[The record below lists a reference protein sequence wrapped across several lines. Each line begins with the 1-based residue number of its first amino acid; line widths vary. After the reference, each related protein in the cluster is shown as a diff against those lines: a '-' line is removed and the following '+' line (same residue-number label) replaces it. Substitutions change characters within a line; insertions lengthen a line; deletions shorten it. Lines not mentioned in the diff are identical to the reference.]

1 MIVDSLIRDMYEVTP
16 VQEVEKG
23 IYLKREDLFCPFD
36 DIPLNG
42 GKVRQCMSL
51 LMDNLEI
58 IKENCN
64 SKVVTASNISSP
76 QGIIVARCCREFGIE
91 SETFIGGS
99 SQESAKKH
107 TLVQNIIRQGGKVN
121 TECRIGYTQVVQN
134 LINKKKESGEEFFDV
149 GFGFNV
155 LSQKGSL
162 VDSISNQVKNPP
174 SNLDYLFVPCGSAI
188 TFSAIL
194 RGLVK
199 YEIRPKKVVGIQI
212 AGYDRTNTVDSI
224 VNNSIEYEFLKS
236 KDYPYSKHL
245 KLSFAGVRLDR
256 VYESKAMDY
265 IAKYLL
271 DDIKGK
277 RWCFWIVGDSSD
289 VRDRIY

>member
-1 MIVDSLIRDMYEVTP
+1 MINDYVKEIWDVTP
-16 VQEVEKG
+16 VQEVGKG
-23 IYLKREDLFCPFD
+23 VFLKRDDLFRPFD

-51 LMDNLEI
+51 LIDNWGT
-58 IKENCN
+58 IKEKCN

-107 TLVQNIIRQGGKVN
+107 ILIQNIIRQGGKVN

-134 LINKKKESGEEFFDV
+134 LINKKKESGEKFFDV

-155 LSQKGSL
+155 LSQKESI
-162 VDSISNQVKNPP
+162 VDSISNQVRNLP
-174 SNLDYLFVPCGSAI
+174 NDLDYLFVPCGSAI

-194 RGLVK
+194 KGLVK
-199 YEIRPKKVVGIQI
+199 YEIRPKRVVGIQI
-212 AGYDRTNTVDSI
+212 AGYDRTNTINSI

-265 IAKYLL
+265 IAKYLS

-289 VRDRIY
+289 VRDNIY